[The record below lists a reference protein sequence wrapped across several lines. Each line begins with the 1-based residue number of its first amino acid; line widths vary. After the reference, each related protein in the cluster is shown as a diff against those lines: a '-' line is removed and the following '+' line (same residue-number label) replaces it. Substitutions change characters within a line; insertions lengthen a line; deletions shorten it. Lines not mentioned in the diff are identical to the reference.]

1 MLRKIFNFIFS
12 FTIAGICT
20 IILGHIVCPVA
31 TAMRGYYAIG
41 GEHLL
46 LLLFFTLVFYLCSTT
61 K

>member
-12 FTIAGICT
+12 FGIAGVCT
-20 IILGHIVCPVA
+20 IILGHIVCPIA
-31 TAMRGYYAIG
+31 YAQRGYYAIG

-46 LLLFFTLVFYLCSTT
+46 LLLFFTLVFCICYES